1 LLLKRF
7 GKLNKHIDGH
17 KMQLLLVEDDK
28 PLATGLRQALQKS
41 GYSVNH
47 VENGEFALTAIKAER
62 PDIVVLDIGLP
73 DIDGISVLKQLRQN
87 DTDLPVLL
95 LTARDSVEDKVAG
108 LDSGADDYLAK
119 PFEMSELLARLR
131 VLERR
136 LASIKTSEISV
147 GGIVLDT
154 LKQSVSLDGTPL
166 ELARREYMLLKTL
179 LENAGRV
186 QTRAALEQRLYS
198 WGEEV
203 SSNALEV
210 HIHHLRKKLGND
222 FIKTIR
228 GVGYKVVQ
236 DDVARPSDL

>member
-1 LLLKRF
+1 
-7 GKLNKHIDGH
+7 
-17 KMQLLLVEDDK
+17 MQLLLVEDDK
-28 PLATGLRQALQKS
+28 PLASSLKQALSSS
-41 GYSVNH
+41 GYAVNH
-47 VENGEFALTAIKAER
+47 AESGEFALSAIRSER
-62 PDIVVLDIGLP
+62 PDLVVMDLGLP
-73 DIDGISVLKQLRQN
+73 DIDGITVLRRLRKF
-87 DTDLPVLL
+87 DLELPVLL
-95 LTARDSVEDKVAG
+95 LTARDSIEDKVAG

-136 LASIKTSEISV
+136 INSVKSAEIVIGNVTFDAAKHSV
-147 GGIVLDT
+147 T
-154 LKQSVSLDGTPL
+154 LNGEPL

-186 QTRAALEQRLYS
+186 QTRASLEQRLYS

-210 HIHHLRKKLGND
+210 HIHYLRKKLGNE

-228 GVGYKVVQ
+228 GVGYKVNL
-236 DDVARPSDL
+236 AAL

>member
-1 LLLKRF
+1 
-7 GKLNKHIDGH
+7 
-17 KMQLLLVEDDK
+17 MQLLLVEDDK
-28 PLATGLRQALQKS
+28 PLATSLRQALQKS
-41 GYSVNH
+41 GYAVNH
-47 VENGEFALTAIKAER
+47 VEKGESALTAIRTER

-73 DIDGISVLKQLRQN
+73 DIDGISVLKQLRKT
-87 DTDLPVLL
+87 DTQLPVLL

-136 LASIKTSEISV
+136 LASIKTTEISI
-147 GGIVLDT
+147 GEIVLDT
-154 LKQSVSLDGTPL
+154 LEQSVTLAGEPL

-186 QTRAALEQRLYS
+186 QTRAVLEQRLYS

-210 HIHHLRKKLGND
+210 HIHHIRKKLGNE

-228 GVGYKVVQ
+228 GVGYKVSKS
-236 DDVARPSDL
+236 DSEDSARTSEQ

>member
-1 LLLKRF
+1 
-7 GKLNKHIDGH
+7 
-17 KMQLLLVEDDK
+17 MQLLLVEDDK
-28 PLATGLRQALQKS
+28 PLAASLRQALQKS
-41 GYSVNH
+41 GYAVNH
-47 VENGEFALTAIKAER
+47 VDRGESALTAIRTER

-73 DIDGISVLKQLRQN
+73 DVDGISVLKQLRK
-87 DTDLPVLL
+87 TDAELPVLL

-119 PFEMSELLARLR
+119 PFEMTELLARLR

-147 GGIVLDT
+147 GEIVLDT
-154 LKQSVSLDGTPL
+154 LKQSVMLADEPL

-186 QTRAALEQRLYS
+186 QTRAVLEQRLYS

-228 GVGYKVVQ
+228 GVGYKV
-236 DDVARPSDL
+236 DKLESEDTATKSAK